1 MLLSSSASINRDGLR
16 LEFAYANDGRC
27 KKGTTDLCLFFYISA
42 LLPKELQRVGD
53 LDVSDAVLEVADAR
67 QVTQLLYDDGREL
80 TRRTL
85 KATFVGSRKERYQRC
100 ALRLDPSNHRIFAGD
115 VCIDSFN
122 ANTTH
127 LVIATLCEP
136 HGVPLALDAITGTQ
150 VSTSVFLTL
159 LLLLLCLVA
168 LLLLPAF
175 FLIRHPA

>member
-1 MLLSSSASINRDGLR
+1 MLLSSSASINGDGLR

-85 KATFVGSRKERYQRC
+85 NSEGHFCWIEERKV
-100 ALRLDPSNHRIFAGD
+100 P
-115 VCIDSFN
+115 
-122 ANTTH
+122 
-127 LVIATLCEP
+127 TLCP
-136 HGVPLALDAITGTQ
+136 SSRPLKPQ
-150 VSTSVFLTL
+150 N
-159 LLLLLCLVA
+159 LC
-168 LLLLPAF
+168 
-175 FLIRHPA
+175 R